1 VVTDGFY
8 AFNDTKTPVKVSLLA
23 VGLNIIL
30 NYLFIFELGLEY
42 RALAL
47 STSCTI
53 TLNFLL
59 LLALLR
65 RKIGGLALND
75 IWCFLIKLMFASAI
89 MGISCWI
96 TSLIIKNQMAIDSL
110 ISRLLEVFLPISTG
124 LLVLLLMYK
133 LLKIQELDQLLDCI
147 LRR

>member
-1 VVTDGFY
+1 MTDGFY

-75 IWCFLIKLMFASAI
+75 IWYFLIKLMFASAI